1 MEAED
6 GRVAKRTSS
15 RPRRTNDRSAISS
28 DAEDAT
34 PVSYA
39 SKRKYK
45 LRLLGVHEDHE
56 DDENAEIGVSLH
68 AQDTFYLGLAAKLAK
83 LGEAKAFPNPI
94 VGAVIVY
101 ANTIIGEGFHQ
112 KYGEAHA
119 EPNAIKNLT
128 DLFNSFIEKKNTSN
142 NFVDEF
148 SKNSIN
154 ATPVSYLAEAEKLI
168 SVFSKFKSLEE
179 LIHQS
184 TIYVTLEPC
193 NHYGKTAP
201 CTELIHRLAFK
212 RLVYACHD
220 PNPLLTVHQ
229 ECSSPLNSS
238 EIKAPAV
245 KRFYLDDLKKSG
257 MDVLC
262 LEDYADYIKFD
273 NRIFFEFID
282 RKNKTDS
289 EKISKNYWLTLKVA
303 SYPDGSMETKN
314 TEVADYKQSHE
325 GHEDD
330 ENAEIEVPLHAQTWI
345 TNSNSRKDVQRLRAT
360 HEILITGINT
370 IKNDNPLLNVR
381 FPASE
386 LNLSD
391 ICDRE
396 IVILKSSQDF
406 NETER
411 QSLNIFSSTYQQKV
425 TEFII
430 KPLSK
435 KTDGEDAV
443 SSLSE
448 SLQSEKVFPN
458 LRALLNH
465 LSSEKKLRIMIEAGP
480 SLMKS
485 FLQEGL
491 VDEIIH
497 YEPLEINDRSVRV
510 ISSDAEHATL
520 MSYTSKQKYKL
531 DLSSLHEDDGNS
543 ENGVVQRSLTNVLDR
558 YRSLLESTLN
568 CPNAENEI
576 LQKSQNCYLS
586 QYEIIEATNINER
599 ADIKVHIRV
608 TENTELI

>member
-1 MEAED
+1 MEAE
-6 GRVAKRTSS
+6 
-15 RPRRTNDRSAISS
+15 
-28 DAEDAT
+28 
-34 PVSYA
+34 
-39 SKRKYK
+39 
-45 LRLLGVHEDHE
+45 
-56 DDENAEIGVSLH
+56 
-68 AQDTFYLGLAAKLAK
+68 DTFYLGLAAKLAK

-101 ANTIIGEGFHQ
+101 ANTIIGEGFHR

-119 EPNAIKNLT
+119 EPNAVKNLT

-148 SKNSIN
+148 SKNSI
-154 ATPVSYLAEAEKLI
+154 TPPPVSYLAEAEKLI

-184 TIYVTLEPC
+184 TIYVSLEPC

-220 PNPLLTVHQ
+220 SNPLLIAHYKH
-229 ECSSPLNSS
+229 SSPLNPS
-238 EIKAPAV
+238 EIKATAV
-245 KRFYLDDLKKSG
+245 KRFYLDDLKESG
-257 MDVLC
+257 MGVLC
-262 LEDYADYIKFD
+262 LEDYASSLLKSSENEHHQELATIQDLLKLIKFD

-330 ENAEIEVPLHAQTWI
+330 QNAEIEVPLHAQTWI

-381 FPASE
+381 FPTSE

-406 NETER
+406 NDTER

-435 KTDGEDAV
+435 KTDTQDAILR
-443 SSLSE
+443 SSE
-448 SLQSEKVFPN
+448 FLQSEKVFPN
-458 LRALLNH
+458 LRALVNH
-465 LSSEKKLRIMIEAGP
+465 LSSDNKLRIMIEAGP
-480 SLMKS
+480 NLMKS

-497 YEPLEINDRSVRV
+497 YEPLEIPAETYDTSLNENDSLDTV
-510 ISSDAEHATL
+510 SS
-520 MSYTSKQKYKL
+520 
-531 DLSSLHEDDGNS
+531 
-543 ENGVVQRSLTNVLDR
+543 RSLNNILDR
-558 YRSLLESTLN
+558 YQNLLKESPLNTDLCFHRS
-568 CPNAENEI
+568 NEI
-576 LQKSQNCYLS
+576 LQKSQKCYLS
-586 QYEIIEATNINER
+586 KYEIIEATNINER

>member
-15 RPRRTNDRSAISS
+15 RLRRTNDRSA
-28 DAEDAT
+28 
-34 PVSYA
+34 
-39 SKRKYK
+39 
-45 LRLLGVHEDHE
+45 LGVHEDHE

-148 SKNSIN
+148 SKNSIT
-154 ATPVSYLAEAEKLI
+154 APPVSYLAGAEKLI
-168 SVFSKFKSLEE
+168 SVFNKFKSLEE

-184 TIYVTLEPC
+184 TIYVSLEPC

-201 CTELIHRLAFK
+201 CTKLIHRLAFK

-220 PNPLLTVHQ
+220 PNPLLTVHDKY
-229 ECSSPLNSS
+229 SSPLNSS
-238 EIKAPAV
+238 EVKAPHAV
-245 KRFYLDDLKKSG
+245 KRFYLNDLKESG
-257 MDVLC
+257 MDILC
-262 LEDYADYIKFD
+262 LEDYANSLSKSSEHEHSQELATIEGLLKLIKFD

-289 EKISKNYWLTLKVA
+289 EKRSKNYWLTLKVA
-303 SYPDGSMETKN
+303 SYPDGSMETKA
-314 TEVADYKQSHE
+314 TEA
-325 GHEDD
+325 
-330 ENAEIEVPLHAQTWI
+330 WI
-345 TNSNSRKDVQRLRAT
+345 TNSSSRKDVQRLRAT

-406 NETER
+406 NETEK

-430 KPLSK
+430 NPLSK
-435 KTDGEDAV
+435 KADNQKAILR
-443 SSLSE
+443 SSE
-448 SLQSEKVFPN
+448 FLQSEKVFPN

-465 LSSEKKLRIMIEAGP
+465 LSSEKKLRIMVEAGP
-480 SLMKS
+480 NLMKS

-497 YEPLEINDRSVRV
+497 YEPLDIPLENYDASLNENDLIDT
-510 ISSDAEHATL
+510 ISS
-520 MSYTSKQKYKL
+520 
-531 DLSSLHEDDGNS
+531 
-543 ENGVVQRSLTNVLDR
+543 RSLSNILDR
-558 YRSLLESTLN
+558 YQNLLKESPLNTDLCSHRS
-568 CPNAENEI
+568 NEI
-576 LQKSQNCYLS
+576 LQQSQKCYLS
-586 QYEIIEATNINER
+586 KYEIIEATNINER
-599 ADIKVHIRV
+599 ADIKVLIRV
-608 TENTELI
+608 TKNTELI

>member
-1 MEAED
+1 MEA
-6 GRVAKRTSS
+6 K
-15 RPRRTNDRSAISS
+15 DR
-28 DAEDAT
+28 
-34 PVSYA
+34 
-39 SKRKYK
+39 
-45 LRLLGVHEDHE
+45 
-56 DDENAEIGVSLH
+56 
-68 AQDTFYLGLAAKLAK
+68 FYLGLAAKLAK

-119 EPNAIKNLT
+119 EPNAVKNLT
-128 DLFNSFIEKKNTSN
+128 ELFNSFIEQKKTQNS
-142 NFVDEF
+142 FHYEF
-148 SKNSIN
+148 FTNSSSPFPI
-154 ATPVSYLAEAEKLI
+154 SYLAKAEELI

-184 TIYVTLEPC
+184 TIYVSLEPC

-212 RLVYACHD
+212 RLAYACHD
-220 PNPLLTVHQ
+220 PNPLLTAHYKH
-229 ECSSPLNSS
+229 SSPLNPS
-238 EIKAPAV
+238 EVKAPAV

-257 MDVLC
+257 MDILC
-262 LEDYADYIKFD
+262 LEDYANSLLKSSENEHSHELATIEDLLKLIKFD

-314 TEVADYKQSHE
+314 TEVADCKQSHE
-325 GHEDD
+325 GH

-345 TNSNSRKDVQRLRAT
+345 TNSSSRKDVQRLRAT

-425 TEFII
+425 TEYII

-435 KTDGEDAV
+435 KTDTQDAILR
-443 SSLSE
+443 SSE
-448 SLQSEKVFPN
+448 FLQSEKVFPN
-458 LRALLNH
+458 LSSLLNH
-465 LSSEKKLRIMIEAGP
+465 LSSEKKLRIMVEAGP
-480 SLMKS
+480 NLMNS
-485 FLQEGL
+485 FLEEGL

-497 YEPLEINDRSVRV
+497 YEPLE
-510 ISSDAEHATL
+510 
-520 MSYTSKQKYKL
+520 M
-531 DLSSLHEDDGNS
+531 HEDDENS

-586 QYEIIEATNINER
+586 KYEIIEAVNINER

-608 TENTELI
+608 TDSQRLDFT

>member
-1 MEAED
+1 MEAE
-6 GRVAKRTSS
+6 
-15 RPRRTNDRSAISS
+15 
-28 DAEDAT
+28 
-34 PVSYA
+34 
-39 SKRKYK
+39 
-45 LRLLGVHEDHE
+45 
-56 DDENAEIGVSLH
+56 
-68 AQDTFYLGLAAKLAK
+68 DTFYLGIAGKLAK

-128 DLFNSFIEKKNTSN
+128 DLFNSFIERKNTSN
-142 NFVDEF
+142 SFVDQF
-148 SKNSIN
+148 SKKSIN
-154 ATPVSYLAEAEKLI
+154 APPLSYLAKAEELI
-168 SVFSKFKSLEE
+168 SIFSKFKSLEE

-184 TIYVTLEPC
+184 TIYVSLEPC

-220 PNPLLTVHQ
+220 PNPLLTAHYKY
-229 ECSSPLNSS
+229 SSPLNPS
-238 EIKAPAV
+238 EVKAPAV
-245 KRFYLDDLKKSG
+245 KRFYLDDLEKSG
-257 MDVLC
+257 MDILC
-262 LEDYADYIKFD
+262 LEDYANSLLKSSEHKHHQELATIEDLLKLIKFD

-303 SYPDGSMETKN
+303 SYDDGSMETR
-314 TEVADYKQSHE
+314 
-325 GHEDD
+325 GHD
-330 ENAEIEVPLHAQTWI
+330 TWI
-345 TNSNSRKDVQRLRAT
+345 TNSSSRKDVQRLRAT

-396 IVILKSSQDF
+396 IIILKSSQDF
-406 NETER
+406 NDRER
-411 QSLNIFSSTYQQKV
+411 QSLNIFSSTYQEKV
-425 TEFII
+425 TEYII
-430 KPLSK
+430 SPLNK
-435 KTDGEDAV
+435 KTDAKDAV

-480 SLMKS
+480 NLMKS
-485 FLQEGL
+485 FLREGL

-497 YEPLEINDRSVRV
+497 YEPLEIP
-510 ISSDAEHATL
+510 AESFNTAL
-520 MSYTSKQKYKL
+520 NKNNLLGSL
-531 DLSSLHEDDGNS
+531 LSQSLS
-543 ENGVVQRSLTNVLDR
+543 TILDR
-558 YRSLLESTLN
+558 YQNLLKESPLN
-568 CPNAENEI
+568 TDLYFHHSNEI
-576 LQKSQNCYLS
+576 LQQSRNCYLS
-586 QYEIIEATNINER
+586 QYEIIEAVNINER
-599 ADIKVHIRV
+599 TDIKVHIRV
-608 TENTELI
+608 TENTELM

>member
-6 GRVAKRTSS
+6 
-15 RPRRTNDRSAISS
+15 
-28 DAEDAT
+28 
-34 PVSYA
+34 
-39 SKRKYK
+39 
-45 LRLLGVHEDHE
+45 
-56 DDENAEIGVSLH
+56 
-68 AQDTFYLGLAAKLAK
+68 TFYLAIAAKLAK

-101 ANTIIGEGFHQ
+101 ANSIIGEGFHR

-128 DLFNSFIEKKNTSN
+128 DLFNNFIEQKNTSN
-142 NFVDEF
+142 GFVEQF

-154 ATPVSYLAEAEKLI
+154 APPLSYLAKAEELI
-168 SVFSKFKSLEE
+168 SIFSQFNSIEE
-179 LIHQS
+179 LIHES
-184 TIYVTLEPC
+184 TIYVSLEPC

-212 RLVYACHD
+212 RLVYACPD
-220 PNPLLTVHQ
+220 PNPLLTAHNK
-229 ECSSPLNSS
+229 CSIPLNSS

-289 EKISKNYWLTLKVA
+289 KKVSKNYWLTLKVA
-303 SYPDGSMETKN
+303 SYPNGDMETKN

-345 TNSNSRKDVQRLRAT
+345 TNSNSRKDVQRLRAI
-360 HEILITGINT
+360 HEVLITGINT

-381 FPASE
+381 LSASE

-406 NETER
+406 NDIER
-411 QSLNIFSSTYQQKV
+411 QSLKIFDSTYQQKV
-425 TEFII
+425 TEYII
-430 KPLSK
+430 RPLSK
-435 KTDGEDAV
+435 NIDGVNAGSRLD
-443 SSLSE
+443 E
-448 SLQSEKVFPN
+448 SLQSANVFHN
-458 LRALLNH
+458 LSSLLNH

-480 SLMKS
+480 NLMKS
-485 FLQEGL
+485 FLREGL

-497 YEPLEINDRSVRV
+497 YEPLEIQAESFSAALNENDSLDSA
-510 ISSDAEHATL
+510 SS
-520 MSYTSKQKYKL
+520 
-531 DLSSLHEDDGNS
+531 
-543 ENGVVQRSLTNVLDR
+543 RSLNNILER
-558 YRSLLESTLN
+558 YQNLLKESPLNTDLCFPRS
-568 CPNAENEI
+568 NEI
-576 LQKSQNCYLS
+576 SQKSQKCYLS

-599 ADIKVHIRV
+599 TDIKVHIR
-608 TENTELI
+608 LI